1 MVLIIMYDLAVNEL
15 LGWSCTAL
23 EPNLLKFFEVR
34 MLIVTALIL
43 DSSDGINK
51 TDFASSPLLIAWLP
65 LVLPVED
72 STGYDR
78 NARHTGGGC
87 QHGRAA
93 VGTELAMYNFASF
106 CVSIIELFQQLFT
119 GRPLEM
125 LTLVSRVSVH

>member
-1 MVLIIMYDLAVNEL
+1 MILITMYDLAVNEL

-23 EPNLLKFFEVR
+23 EPNFLKFFKVR

-51 TDFASSPLLIAWLP
+51 TDFASSPLLIAWPP

-72 STGYDR
+72 STGYDC

-93 VGTELAMYNFASF
+93 IGTELAVYNFASF
-106 CVSIIELFQQLFT
+106 CVSIIELSQQLFA
-119 GRPLEM
+119 GRPFEM
-125 LTLVSRVSVH
+125 LTSVSHISVH